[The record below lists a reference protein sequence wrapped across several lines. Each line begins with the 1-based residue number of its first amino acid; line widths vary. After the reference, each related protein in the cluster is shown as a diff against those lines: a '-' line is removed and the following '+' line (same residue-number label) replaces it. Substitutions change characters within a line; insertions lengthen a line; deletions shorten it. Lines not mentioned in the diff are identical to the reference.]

1 MAPTSTVQH
10 HHRSTTKTS
19 HKPYKAAHASKRA
32 LKDQAKGKVERGER
46 GTRKT
51 PHQQLMSKLDRRNQA
66 RQKQQ
71 NKQQDRAQ
79 ATSIFSGQN
88 GAPRHVAIVPL
99 SVDIDT
105 VAIIRALNESVD
117 VSSDICP
124 DTMSRVRID
133 RFRQNLQYV
142 PAKYDLMSA
151 LDACRMADFV
161 VVAISAQIEVEEQ
174 GELLLRSIEG
184 QGISNVVA
192 MVQGLDQVNPSK
204 KRPQVAGSLKSFLNH
219 FFPSVE
225 KVLSVDSR
233 QECSNAIRSLCT
245 ATPKGIRWRDDRSW
259 MLIESTR
266 WPESTSDVV
275 DDVVLTGVVRGKG
288 LKADRLVHVPGW
300 GDFQIDAITAAP
312 LATARSKRDD
322 AMNVD
327 ESESPQV
334 LEGPSADRDDLAA
347 VAPEEIEM
355 EDDIE
360 SMPDTDRK
368 GVLLDDHHY
377 FSDDDDH
384 IPAKPKRLPRGTSE
398 YQSHWFVDDVSDS
411 GSDIVDEDEDED
423 MEMDVSGAPEDG
435 VFPDNN
441 DAMTEGGPSEYPQS
455 EMFLDPSPE
464 EEAQQLEEYRASRRD
479 EAKEDL
485 EFPDEI
491 ELHPNVLAR
500 ERLARYRGMKSLKTS
515 AWNTAEDRPH
525 EPEDWRRLLQ
535 FGDYKGSK
543 NKVLREALI
552 GGVNP
557 GTRVNVHLR
566 AVPASLRNKPQPLSL
581 FSLLRHEHKHT
592 VVNINMHLNAAVEAP
607 LKAKEELIVQYG
619 PRRLIVKPVF
629 SAADNTP
636 NNVHKF
642 DRFLHPGR
650 SAIATWIGPLTWGS
664 VPVLVFKA
672 RKTSTDSE
680 DPEVLDSADG
690 PEPTSGTDFSASTLD
705 LIGTG
710 TVVAPDP
717 TRVVAKRAII
727 TGHPYKIHKRLVTVR
742 YMFFNAEDVNW
753 FKALQLWTRRGR
765 SGFIKESLG
774 THGYFKCTFDGKLNP
789 QDSVGISLYKR
800 VFPRKARALKEAGN

>member
-1 MAPTSTVQH
+1 MAPIATGPH
-10 HHRSTTKTS
+10 HHRSTTKTT
-19 HKPYKAAHASKRA
+19 HKAFKTGHASKRA
-32 LKDQAKGKVERGER
+32 LKDKAKGKVERQER

-51 PHQQLMSKLDRRNQA
+51 PHQQLMSKLDRKNQA

-71 NKQQDRAQ
+71 LKQQERAQ
-79 ATSIFSGQN
+79 ANSIFSGQN

-105 VAIIRALNESVD
+105 TAVIRALNQSVD
-117 VSSDICP
+117 VPSDVSLNTI
-124 DTMSRVRID
+124 SRVRID
-133 RFRQNLQYV
+133 RFRQNVQYI

-151 LDACRMADFV
+151 LDACRLADFV
-161 VVAISAQIEVEEQ
+161 VVAVSAQVEVEEQ

-192 MVQGLDQVNPSK
+192 MVQGLETVNPPK
-204 KRPQVAGSLKSFLNH
+204 KRPQVASSLKSFLNH
-219 FFPSVE
+219 FFPSVD

-245 ATPKGIRWRDDRSW
+245 ATPKGIRWRDERSW
-259 MLIESTR
+259 MLIEGVQ
-266 WPESTSDVV
+266 WPESTSKAV
-275 DDVVLTGVVRGKG
+275 DDVVLTGVVRGRG

-300 GDFQIDAITAAP
+300 GDFQIDSITAAP
-312 LATARSKRDD
+312 LPTGRSKRDD

-327 ESESPQV
+327 ESDAAQT
-334 LEGPSADRDDLAA
+334 LDAPSADRDDLAA

-355 EDDIE
+355 EEDDIE
-360 SMPDTDRK
+360 SIPDTERK

-384 IPAKPKRLPRGTSE
+384 IPSKPKRLPRGTSE
-398 YQSHWFVDDVSDS
+398 YQSHWFLDDVSDS

-423 MEMDVSGAPEDG
+423 MEMDISGAPEDG
-435 VFPDNN
+435 VFPDNR

-464 EEAQQLEEYRASRRD
+464 EEAAQLEEYRASRRN

-500 ERLARYRGMKSLKTS
+500 ERLSRYRGMKSLKTS
-515 AWNTAEDRPH
+515 PWNTAGDRPH

-543 NKVLREALI
+543 NRILREALV

-557 GTRVNVHLR
+557 GTRVNVNLR
-566 AVPASLRNKPQPLSL
+566 AVPASLRNRPQPLSL

-592 VVNINMHLNAAVEAP
+592 VVNINMHLNATAEEP

-619 PRRLIVKPVF
+619 PRRLVVSPIF
-629 SAADNTP
+629 SSAGNTS

-672 RKTSTDSE
+672 KKPESD
-680 DPEVLDSADG
+680 DPEVLDTADA
-690 PEPTSGTDFSASTLD
+690 PSTATIADFNTDTLD
-705 LIGTG
+705 VIGTG

-717 TRVVAKRAII
+717 SRVVAKRAII

-742 YMFFNAEDVNW
+742 YMFFNSEDVNW
-753 FKALQLWTRRGR
+753 FKALQLWTKRGR

-774 THGYFKCTFDGKLNP
+774 THGYFKATFDGKINP

-800 VFPRKARALKEAGN
+800 VFPRKARALEDLGS